1 MLEYKC
7 INVNPKNRKTGDCS
21 TRALCGTLTITYE
34 EALDL
39 QCQVAKQTYYGLTN
53 KEVTGGV
60 LEKFGYVK
68 MKQPRKAN
76 GKKYEVRELDQ
87 ILTKQQMDE
96 GVFVTVAN
104 HDTCIKDGYI
114 QDIWNCGRKCVGN
127 YWVRM

>member
-60 LEKFGYVK
+60 LEKFGYVNNLE
-68 MKQPRKAN
+68 KQMERNTKSGN
-76 GKKYEVRELDQ
+76 WTKY
-87 ILTKQQMDE
+87 
-96 GVFVTVAN
+96 
-104 HDTCIKDGYI
+104 
-114 QDIWNCGRKCVGN
+114 
-127 YWVRM
+127 